1 MDLQHQSSSMN
12 GMDGICMVC
21 GDKSA
26 GKHYGILACYGC
38 KGFFRRSIRSNQT
51 YTCRFMQKC
60 SIDKDQR
67 NACRFCRFQRCLQ
80 VGMEPEAIRP
90 DRDVIGKQKN
100 PRKRKIKKE
109 DDDQPVDEGSQQEDS
124 LLSYLI
130 EVEMKKTQAP
140 KFVEHPLHYQRSESI
155 GILKVKQEMEAS
167 LYELFE
173 DRNLLNLYRNPM
185 NNQDAPRTASVE
197 QLSLAMRAYAVSAI
211 DWVNALFSL
220 ANVNDTA
227 EKCALLKN
235 SFAAF
240 AAFQKATNTANVCPA
255 ENDSLCLCNGA
266 LIPRNLPRHL
276 IDTNLLANNMVGRI
290 LDELV
295 RPIRKLHLLEAE
307 RVALSALILLD
318 GDSCGCSLQ
327 TSEALNLVKDKV
339 QNALFQFIRE
349 RSEHSLSNASSRF
362 ANILLLLPSIAK
374 LSAIYNENFQLA
386 KMFGCRSL
394 DPLLAEIL
402 LDGGGDMVQSGELSP
417 SSKTRSDA
425 ATQTKDTNELNIS
438 TCLSHTSTESTLS
451 SVSSAS
457 AEDSALENII
467 ALRLEMEQRAA
478 QAKAEA
484 EANNQMKSNG
494 QLSQINVDVT
504 NRNEYNN
511 YFFGYDYHQNG
522 FGTVVDTVR
531 NGFGYQMEGQTHPQ
545 TPQKTDMAFKFL

>member
-1 MDLQHQSSSMN
+1 MMDLQHQSSSIN
-12 GMDGICMVC
+12 GLDGICMVC

-109 DDDQPVDEGSQQEDS
+109 EDLPVEEGSQQEDS
-124 LLSYLI
+124 LLSFLI
-130 EVEMKKTQAP
+130 EVEMKRTQAP
-140 KFVEHPLHYQRSESI
+140 KFVEHPLYYQRSEAI
-155 GILKVKQEMEAS
+155 GIMKVKQEMEAS

-185 NNQDAPRTASVE
+185 NNQDPPRTASVD
-197 QLSLAMRAYAVSAI
+197 QLSSAMRAYAVSAI

-220 ANVNDTA
+220 ANVNDVT

-240 AAFQKATNTANVCPA
+240 SAFQKATNTANVCSSA
-255 ENDSLCLCNGA
+255 SDALCLCNGA

-327 TSEALNLVKDKV
+327 TSEALSMVKDKV

-362 ANILLLLPSIAK
+362 ASILLLLPSIAK

-402 LDGGGDMVQSGELSP
+402 LDGGGDMMHSGELSP
-417 SSKTRSDA
+417 SAKTRSDA
-425 ATQTKDTNELNIS
+425 ATQTKEPAELTIS

-457 AEDSALENII
+457 AEDSALESII
-467 ALRLEMEQRAA
+467 ALRMEMEQRAA

-484 EANNQMKSNG
+484 EANNQLKSSAH
-494 QLSQINVDVT
+494 LSQMNVDMNGHRT
-504 NRNEYNN
+504 DYNN
-511 YFFGYDYHQNG
+511 YFFGYEYQQNG
-522 FGTVVDTVR
+522 FVANAEAGR
-531 NGFGYQMEGQTHPQ
+531 NGFGYMASEPHPQ